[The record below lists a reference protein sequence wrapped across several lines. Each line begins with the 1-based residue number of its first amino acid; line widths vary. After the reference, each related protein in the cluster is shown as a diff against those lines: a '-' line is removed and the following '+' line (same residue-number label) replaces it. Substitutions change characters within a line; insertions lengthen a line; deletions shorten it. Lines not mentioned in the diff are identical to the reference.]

1 MESNVLEMIFEN
13 SLGKPVTLRVVD
25 PRDDLIPSEVK
36 NAMDAI
42 VALDA
47 FETDIVAV
55 KGAQIVIRTVNELEL
70 S

>member
-1 MESNVLEMIFEN
+1 MESNVLEMFFEN

-25 PRDDLIPSEVK
+25 PREDLIPSEVK
-36 NAMDAI
+36 GAMDAI

-47 FETDIVAV
+47 FDTEIAAV
-55 KGAQIVIRTVNELEL
+55 KSAQIVIRTVNEIEL